1 MSAPKITELG
11 TNSIRSLLLKY
22 ALPGIIAMTASSL
35 YNMVDSI
42 FIGHGVGAM
51 ALSGL
56 TVAKPFMDIC
66 AAFGS
71 LVGVGASSL
80 VAIKL
85 GEKDYRSAND
95 VLANV
100 ILLNVL
106 LGAIVMAVGLFWLDP
121 ILYAFGASDETIVY
135 ARDYMEIILW
145 GNILTHI
152 YYGLNSMLRSIGHP
166 KVSMYATILA
176 VVINIILD
184 PIFIFVLDMGVRG
197 AALAT
202 ILSQVV
208 SVVLQMFIFLNPK
221 EVIYFHRGI
230 WRLKRDI
237 TMRALG
243 IGMAP
248 FLMHLAACFVVI
260 VLNNQLKRYGGDM
273 AIATFGMTNRF
284 MFFFAM
290 IIMGLNQ
297 GMQPIVGYNYG
308 AQLYPRMIRT
318 LKLTIICATC
328 VMGLLW
334 LIGLIIPEG
343 FIRLFTH
350 DEVLIAQSIMPA
362 RVMLCTMVLVGF
374 PMVVGNFYTSIG
386 MANKA
391 IFLSLTRQV
400 IFLIPCILLLPLL
413 FQWISS
419 LASSADGLLSLSPIW
434 GVWWSLPI
442 CDALAAIL
450 AAIILNR
457 DMRKFK
463 ATNNASSLTTEGVQ
477 ISNSL

>member
-11 TNSIRSLLLKY
+11 TQPIRSLLLKY
-22 ALPGIIAMTASSL
+22 AMPGIIAMTAMSL

-66 AAFGS
+66 AAFGT

-95 VLANV
+95 ILANV
-100 ILLNVL
+100 IILNVL
-106 LGAIVMAVGLFWLDP
+106 LGALIMVVGLYWLDP
-121 ILYAFGASDETIVY
+121 ILYAFGASEITIVY
-135 ARDYMEIILW
+135 AREYMEIILW

-166 KVSMYATILA
+166 RISMYATILA
-176 VVINIILD
+176 VSLNVILD
-184 PIFIFVLDMGVRG
+184 PIFIFVLDMGVKG

-202 ILSQVV
+202 IISQVV
-208 SVVLQMFIFLNPK
+208 SVIVELIIFLNPK
-221 EVIYFHRGI
+221 EVIHFHRGI
-230 WRLKRDI
+230 WRLRRDI

-243 IGMAP
+243 IGTAP
-248 FLMHLAACFVVI
+248 FLMHMAACFVVI

-273 AIATFGMTNRF
+273 AIATFGITNRF
-284 MFFFAM
+284 MFFFSM
-290 IIMGLNQ
+290 IVMGIQQ

-308 AQLYPRMIRT
+308 AHLYARMLRAF
-318 LKLTIICATC
+318 KLSVYCATC
-328 VMGLLW
+328 VMGVLW
-334 LIGLIIPEG
+334 LFGVVYPEG

-350 DEVLIAQSIMPA
+350 DELLIAQSISPA
-362 RVMLCTMVLVGF
+362 RAMLCVMFAVGF
-374 PMVVGNFYTSIG
+374 PMVTGSFYTSIG
-386 MANKA
+386 MAKKA

-400 IFLIPCILLLPLL
+400 LFLIPLILCLPLL
-413 FQWISS
+413 FDSMGW
-419 LASSADGLLSLSPIW
+419 APIW
-434 GVWWSLPI
+434 GVWCALPI
-442 CDALAAIL
+442 SDSLSSMTAAIM
-450 AAIILNR
+450 INR
-457 DMRKFK
+457 DMSKFK
-463 ATNNASSLTTEGVQ
+463 TT
-477 ISNSL
+477 I

>member
-11 TNSIRSLLLKY
+11 TQSIRSLLLKY

-66 AAFGS
+66 AAFGT

-106 LGAIVMAVGLFWLDP
+106 LGALVMAVGLYWLDP
-121 ILYAFGASDETIVY
+121 ILYAFGASDVTITY
-135 ARDYMEIILW
+135 AREYMEVILW

-166 KVSMYATILA
+166 KIAMYATILA
-176 VVINIILD
+176 VVVNIILD

-202 ILSQVV
+202 MISQLV
-208 SVVLQMFIFLNPK
+208 SVIIELVIFLNPK

-243 IGMAP
+243 IGTAP
-248 FLMHLAACFVVI
+248 FLMHMASCFVVI

-273 AIATFGMTNRF
+273 AIATFGITNRF

-290 IIMGLNQ
+290 VVMGLNQ

-308 AQLYPRMIRT
+308 AKLFDRMTRA
-318 LKLTIICATC
+318 LKLTAMCATC
-328 VMGLLW
+328 VMGVLW
-334 LIGLIIPEG
+334 LFGLIWPEG

-350 DEVLIAQSIMPA
+350 DELLITQSIAPA
-362 RVMLCTMVLVGF
+362 RVMLCTMVMVGF

-386 MANKA
+386 MSGKA

-413 FQWISS
+413 FQV
-419 LASSADGLLSLSPIW
+419 LNFTPIW

-442 CDALAAIL
+442 CDALAAVL

-463 ATNNASSLTTEGVQ
+463 
-477 ISNSL
+477 ISIDF

>member
-11 TNSIRSLLLKY
+11 TQPVRSLLMKY
-22 ALPGIIAMTASSL
+22 ALPGIIAMTATSL

-106 LGAIVMAVGLFWLDP
+106 LGALVMVVGLYWLDP
-121 ILYAFGASDETIVY
+121 ILYAFGASDVTISY

-145 GNILTHI
+145 ANILTHI

-166 KVSMYATILA
+166 KVAMFSTIVA
-176 VVINIILD
+176 VVANIILD
-184 PIFIFVLDMGVRG
+184 PIFIFALDMGVRG

-202 ILSQVV
+202 VLSQAIAVV
-208 SVVLQMFIFLNPK
+208 GQMVVFLNPK

-243 IGMAP
+243 IGTAP

-273 AIATFGMTNRF
+273 AIATYGITNRF

-290 IIMGLNQ
+290 IVMGLNQ

-308 AQLYPRMIRT
+308 AKLYDRMIRA
-318 LKLTIICATC
+318 LKLTAICATC
-328 VMGLLW
+328 VMGMLW
-334 LIGLIIPEG
+334 LFGLIWPEG

-350 DEVLIAQSIMPA
+350 DELLIAQSVAPA
-362 RVMLCTMVLVGF
+362 RVMLCTMVMVGF

-386 MANKA
+386 LSGKA

-413 FQWISS
+413 FQT
-419 LASSADGLLSLSPIW
+419 LNFTPIW
-434 GVWWSLPI
+434 GAVSYTHLTLP
-442 CDALAAIL
+442 
-450 AAIILNR
+450 
-457 DMRKFK
+457 
-463 ATNNASSLTTEGVQ
+463 TNVNV
-477 ISNSL
+477 

>member
-11 TNSIRSLLLKY
+11 TQSIRSLLLKY

-66 AAFGS
+66 AAFGT

-106 LGAIVMAVGLFWLDP
+106 LGALVMAVGLYWLDP
-121 ILYAFGASDETIVY
+121 ILYAFGASDVTIAY
-135 ARDYMEIILW
+135 AREYMEIILW

-166 KVSMYATILA
+166 KIAMYATILA
-176 VVINIILD
+176 VVVNIILD

-202 ILSQVV
+202 MISQLV
-208 SVVLQMFIFLNPK
+208 SVIIELVIFLNPK

-243 IGMAP
+243 IGTAP

-273 AIATFGMTNRF
+273 AIATFGITNRF
-284 MFFFAM
+284 MFFFSM
-290 IIMGLNQ
+290 IVMGLNQ

-308 AQLYPRMIRT
+308 AKLFDRMVRA
-318 LKLTIICATC
+318 LKLTAMCATC
-328 VMGLLW
+328 VMGVLW
-334 LIGLIIPEG
+334 LFGLIWPEG

-350 DEVLIAQSIMPA
+350 DELLIAQSIAPA
-362 RVMLCTMVLVGF
+362 RVMLCTMVMVGF

-386 MANKA
+386 MSGKA

-400 IFLIPCILLLPLL
+400 IFLIPCILFMPLL
-413 FQWISS
+413 FQA
-419 LASSADGLLSLSPIW
+419 LDFTPIW

-442 CDALAAIL
+442 CDALAAVL

-463 ATNNASSLTTEGVQ
+463 
-477 ISNSL
+477 ISIEF

>member
-11 TNSIRSLLLKY
+11 TQSIRSLLMKY

-66 AAFGS
+66 AAFGT

-106 LGAIVMAVGLFWLDP
+106 LGALVMAVGLYWLDP
-121 ILYAFGASDETIVY
+121 ILYAFGASDVTITY
-135 ARDYMEIILW
+135 AREYMEIILW

-166 KVSMYATILA
+166 KIAMYATIVA
-176 VVINIILD
+176 VVTNIILD

-202 ILSQVV
+202 MISQLV
-208 SVVLQMFIFLNPK
+208 SVIIELIIFLNPK

-243 IGMAP
+243 IGTAP
-248 FLMHLAACFVVI
+248 FLMHMAACFVVI

-273 AIATFGMTNRF
+273 AIATYGITNRF

-290 IIMGLNQ
+290 VVMGLNQ

-308 AQLYPRMIRT
+308 AKLFDRMVRA
-318 LKLTIICATC
+318 LKLTAMCATC
-328 VMGLLW
+328 VMGVLW
-334 LIGLIIPEG
+334 LFGLIWPEG

-350 DEVLIAQSIMPA
+350 DELLIAKSVAPA
-362 RVMLCTMVLVGF
+362 RVMLCTMVMVGF

-386 MANKA
+386 MSGKA

-413 FQWISS
+413 FQT
-419 LASSADGLLSLSPIW
+419 LNFTPIW
-434 GVWWSLPI
+434 GVWWSLPL
-442 CDALAAIL
+442 CDALAAVL

-457 DMRKFK
+457 DMRKFR
-463 ATNNASSLTTEGVQ
+463 V
-477 ISNSL
+477 

>member
-1 MSAPKITELG
+1 MGAQKITELG
-11 TNSIRSLLLKY
+11 TESIRKLLIKY
-22 ALPGIIAMTASSL
+22 ALPGIIAMTAMSL

-42 FIGHGVGAM
+42 FIGHGVGAL

-66 AAFGS
+66 AAFGT
-71 LVGVGASSL
+71 LVGIGASSL

-95 VLANV
+95 ILANV

-106 LGAIVMAVGLFWLDP
+106 LGSMIMVVGLYFLDP

-152 YYGLNSMLRSIGHP
+152 YYGLNSMLRSAGHP
-166 KVSMYATILA
+166 RISMYATILA
-176 VVINIILD
+176 VTLNIALD

-202 ILSQVV
+202 ILSQLVAV
-208 SVVLQMFIFLNPK
+208 ILELIIFLNPK
-221 EVIYFHRGI
+221 EVLHFHRGI

-237 TMRALG
+237 TMRALS
-243 IGMAP
+243 IGLAP
-248 FLMHLAACFVVI
+248 FLMHMAACFVVI

-284 MFFFAM
+284 MFFFSM
-290 IIMGLNQ
+290 IVMGIQQ

-308 AQLYPRMIRT
+308 SQQYPRMLRAYR
-318 LKLTIICATC
+318 LSVYCATF
-328 VMGLLW
+328 VMGALFLFGV
-334 LIGLIIPEG
+334 LFPEG

-350 DEVLIAQSIMPA
+350 DDLLIAQSIAPA
-362 RVMLCTMVLVGF
+362 RIMLCVMFMVGF
-374 PMVVGNFYTSIG
+374 SMITGNFYTSIG
-386 MANKA
+386 MPSKA

-400 IFLIPCILLLPLL
+400 LYLIPLILLLPHL
-413 FQWISS
+413 FDNMGWE
-419 LASSADGLLSLSPIW
+419 PIM
-434 GVWWSLPI
+434 GVWWALPI
-442 CDALAAIL
+442 SDTMATMTAAYMVKKDIQ
-450 AAIILNR
+450 
-457 DMRKFK
+457 KFK
-463 ATNNASSLTTEGVQ
+463 KTASTE
-477 ISNSL
+477 

>member
-11 TNSIRSLLLKY
+11 TASIRSLLLKY
-22 ALPGIIAMTASSL
+22 ATPGIIAMTAMSL

-42 FIGHGVGAM
+42 FIGHGVGAL

-66 AAFGS
+66 AAFGT

-100 ILLNVL
+100 VILNVL
-106 LGAIVMAVGLFWLDP
+106 LGALVMVVGLFWLDP
-121 ILYAFGASDETIVY
+121 ILYAFGASDATIAY
-135 ARDYMEIILW
+135 ARDYMEIILL

-166 KVSMYATILA
+166 RISMYATILA
-176 VVINIILD
+176 VTLNVVLD

-202 ILSQVV
+202 MISQLV
-208 SVVLQMFIFLNPK
+208 SVVIELIIFLNPK

-248 FLMHLAACFVVI
+248 FLMHMAACFVVI

-290 IIMGLNQ
+290 IVMGIQQ

-308 AQLYPRMIRT
+308 ANLYARMIRAF
-318 LKLTIICATC
+318 KLSVYCATC
-328 VMGLLW
+328 VMGVLW
-334 LIGLIIPEG
+334 LFGVIWPEG

-350 DEVLIAQSIMPA
+350 DELLIAQSIAPA
-362 RVMLCTMVLVGF
+362 RVMLCVMFAIGF
-374 PMVVGNFYTSIG
+374 PMITGNFYTSIG
-386 MANKA
+386 MAPKA

-400 IFLIPCILLLPLL
+400 LFLIPLILCLPIV
-413 FQWISS
+413 FESMGWES
-419 LASSADGLLSLSPIW
+419 IW
-434 GVWWSLPI
+434 GVWWALPI
-442 CDALAAIL
+442 SDSLSVITAAIV
-450 AAIILNR
+450 INR

-463 ATNNASSLTTEGVQ
+463 AALPLQG
-477 ISNSL
+477 

>member
-11 TNSIRSLLLKY
+11 TQSIRSLLMKY

-66 AAFGS
+66 AAFGT

-106 LGAIVMAVGLFWLDP
+106 LGALVMAVGLYWLDP
-121 ILYAFGASDETIVY
+121 ILYAFGASDVTITY
-135 ARDYMEIILW
+135 AREYMEIILW

-166 KVSMYATILA
+166 KIAMYATIVA
-176 VVINIILD
+176 VVTNIILD

-202 ILSQVV
+202 MISQLV
-208 SVVLQMFIFLNPK
+208 SVIIELVIFLNPK

-243 IGMAP
+243 IGTAP
-248 FLMHLAACFVVI
+248 FLMHMAACFVVI

-273 AIATFGMTNRF
+273 AIATYGMTNRF

-290 IIMGLNQ
+290 VVMGLNQ

-308 AQLYPRMIRT
+308 AKLFDRMVRA
-318 LKLTIICATC
+318 LKLTAMCATC
-328 VMGLLW
+328 VMGVLW
-334 LIGLIIPEG
+334 LFGLIWPEG

-350 DEVLIAQSIMPA
+350 DELLIAQSVAPA
-362 RVMLCTMVLVGF
+362 RVMLCTMVMVGF

-386 MANKA
+386 LSGKA

-413 FQWISS
+413 FQT
-419 LASSADGLLSLSPIW
+419 LNFTPIW
-434 GVWWSLPI
+434 GVWWSLPL

-457 DMRKFK
+457 DMRKFR
-463 ATNNASSLTTEGVQ
+463 V
-477 ISNSL
+477 

>member
-11 TNSIRSLLLKY
+11 TASIRSLLFKY
-22 ALPGIIAMTASSL
+22 ATPGIIAMTAMSL

-66 AAFGS
+66 AAFGT

-100 ILLNVL
+100 VILNVL
-106 LGAIVMAVGLFWLDP
+106 LGALVMAVGLFWLDP
-121 ILYAFGASDETIVY
+121 ILYAFGASDATISY
-135 ARDYMEIILW
+135 ARDYMEIILA
-145 GNILTHI
+145 GNIVTHI

-166 KVSMYATILA
+166 KISMSATILA
-176 VVINIILD
+176 VCLNVILD

-202 ILSQVV
+202 IISQVV
-208 SVVLQMFIFLNPK
+208 SVVIEMIIFLNPK

-243 IGMAP
+243 IGTAP
-248 FLMHLAACFVVI
+248 FLMHMAACFVVI

-273 AIATFGMTNRF
+273 AIATFGITNRF

-290 IIMGLNQ
+290 IVMGIQQ

-308 AQLYPRMIRT
+308 ANLHARMVRAY
-318 LKLTIICATC
+318 KLSVYCATC
-328 VMGLLW
+328 VMGVLW
-334 LIGLIIPEG
+334 LFGVIWPEG

-350 DEVLIAQSIMPA
+350 DELLIAQSVVPA
-362 RVMLCTMVLVGF
+362 RIMLCVMFAIGF
-374 PMVVGNFYTSIG
+374 PMITGNFYTSIG
-386 MANKA
+386 MARKA

-400 IFLIPCILLLPLL
+400 LFLIPLIISLPYL
-413 FQWISS
+413 FNS
-419 LASSADGLLSLSPIW
+419 LGWEPIW
-434 GVWWSLPI
+434 GVWWALPI
-442 CDALAAIL
+442 SDSLSVITAAIV
-450 AAIILNR
+450 INR

-463 ATNNASSLTTEGVQ
+463 H
-477 ISNSL
+477 

>member
-11 TNSIRSLLLKY
+11 TASIRSLLLKY
-22 ALPGIIAMTASSL
+22 ATPGIIAMTAMSL

-42 FIGHGVGAM
+42 FIGHGVGAL

-66 AAFGS
+66 AAFGT

-100 ILLNVL
+100 VILNVL
-106 LGAIVMAVGLFWLDP
+106 LGALVMVVGLFWLDP
-121 ILYAFGASDETIVY
+121 ILYAFGASDATIAY
-135 ARDYMEIILW
+135 ARDYMEIILL

-166 KVSMYATILA
+166 RISMYATILA
-176 VVINIILD
+176 VTLNVVLD

-202 ILSQVV
+202 MISQLV
-208 SVVLQMFIFLNPK
+208 SVVIELIIFLNPK

-248 FLMHLAACFVVI
+248 FLMHMAACFVVI

-290 IIMGLNQ
+290 IVMGIQQ

-308 AQLYPRMIRT
+308 ANLYARMIRAF
-318 LKLTIICATC
+318 KLSVYCATC
-328 VMGLLW
+328 VMGVLW
-334 LIGLIIPEG
+334 LFGVIWPEG

-350 DEVLIAQSIMPA
+350 DELLIAQSIAPA
-362 RVMLCTMVLVGF
+362 RVMLCVMFAIGF
-374 PMVVGNFYTSIG
+374 PMITGNFYTSIG
-386 MANKA
+386 MAPKA

-400 IFLIPCILLLPLL
+400 LFLIPLILCLPIV
-413 FQWISS
+413 FESMGWES
-419 LASSADGLLSLSPIW
+419 IW
-434 GVWWSLPI
+434 GVWWALPI
-442 CDALAAIL
+442 SDSLSVITAAIV
-450 AAIILNR
+450 INR
-457 DMRKFK
+457 DMRKFR
-463 ATNNASSLTTEGVQ
+463 AALPPQG
-477 ISNSL
+477 

>member
-1 MSAPKITELG
+1 
-11 TNSIRSLLLKY
+11 
-22 ALPGIIAMTASSL
+22 MTAMSL

-42 FIGHGVGAM
+42 FIGHGVGAL

-66 AAFGS
+66 AAFGT

-100 ILLNVL
+100 VILNVL
-106 LGAIVMAVGLFWLDP
+106 LGALVMVVGLFWLDP
-121 ILYAFGASDETIVY
+121 ILYAFGASDATIAY
-135 ARDYMEIILW
+135 ARDYMEIILL

-166 KVSMYATILA
+166 RISMYATILA
-176 VVINIILD
+176 VTLNVVLD

-202 ILSQVV
+202 MISQLV
-208 SVVLQMFIFLNPK
+208 SVVIELIIFLNPK

-248 FLMHLAACFVVI
+248 FLMHMAACFVVI

-290 IIMGLNQ
+290 IVMGIQQ

-308 AQLYPRMIRT
+308 ANLYARMIRAF
-318 LKLTIICATC
+318 KLSVYCATC
-328 VMGLLW
+328 VMGVLW
-334 LIGLIIPEG
+334 LFGVIWPEG

-350 DEVLIAQSIMPA
+350 DELLIAQSIAPA
-362 RVMLCTMVLVGF
+362 RVMLCVMFAIGF
-374 PMVVGNFYTSIG
+374 PMITGNFYTSIG
-386 MANKA
+386 MAPKA

-400 IFLIPCILLLPLL
+400 LFLIPLILCLPIV
-413 FQWISS
+413 FESMGWES
-419 LASSADGLLSLSPIW
+419 IW
-434 GVWWSLPI
+434 GVWWALPI
-442 CDALAAIL
+442 SDSLSVITAAIV
-450 AAIILNR
+450 INR

-463 ATNNASSLTTEGVQ
+463 AALPLQG
-477 ISNSL
+477 

>member
-11 TNSIRSLLLKY
+11 TQSIRSLLMKY

-66 AAFGS
+66 AAFGT

-106 LGAIVMAVGLFWLDP
+106 LGALVMAVGLYWLDP
-121 ILYAFGASDETIVY
+121 ILYAFGASDVTITY
-135 ARDYMEIILW
+135 AREYMEIILW

-166 KVSMYATILA
+166 KIAMYATIVA
-176 VVINIILD
+176 VVTNIILD

-202 ILSQVV
+202 MISQLV
-208 SVVLQMFIFLNPK
+208 SVIIELVVFLNPK

-243 IGMAP
+243 IGTAP
-248 FLMHLAACFVVI
+248 FLMHMASCFVVI

-290 IIMGLNQ
+290 VIMGLNQ

-308 AQLYPRMIRT
+308 AKLFDRMVRA
-318 LKLTIICATC
+318 LKLTAMCATC
-328 VMGLLW
+328 VMGVLW
-334 LIGLIIPEG
+334 LFGLVWPEG

-350 DEVLIAQSIMPA
+350 DELLIAQSIVPA
-362 RVMLCTMVLVGF
+362 RVMLCTMVMVGF

-386 MANKA
+386 MSGKA

-400 IFLIPCILLLPLL
+400 IFLIPCILLMPLL
-413 FQWISS
+413 FQT
-419 LASSADGLLSLSPIW
+419 LNFTPIW
-434 GVWWSLPI
+434 GVWWSLPL
-442 CDALAAIL
+442 CDALAAVL
-450 AAIILNR
+450 AAIVLNR
-457 DMRKFK
+457 DMRKFR
-463 ATNNASSLTTEGVQ
+463 V
-477 ISNSL
+477 

>member
-1 MSAPKITELG
+1 MSANKITELG
-11 TNSIRSLLLKY
+11 TQPIRSLLLKY
-22 ALPGIIAMTASSL
+22 AMPGIIAMTAMSL

-42 FIGHGVGAM
+42 FIGHGVGAL

-66 AAFGS
+66 AAFGT

-95 VLANV
+95 ILANV

-106 LGAIVMAVGLFWLDP
+106 LGAIIMVVGLYWLDP
-121 ILYAFGASDETIVY
+121 ILYAFGASDATIAY
-135 ARDYMEIILW
+135 AHDYMEIILW
-145 GNILTHI
+145 GNIITHI
-152 YYGLNSMLRSIGHP
+152 YYGLNSMLRSVGHP
-166 KVSMYATILA
+166 RISMYATILA
-176 VVINIILD
+176 VTLNVVLD
-184 PIFIFVLDMGVRG
+184 PIFIFVMDMGVRG

-208 SVVLQMFIFLNPK
+208 SVIVELIIFLNPK
-221 EVIYFHRGI
+221 EVIHFHRGI

-243 IGMAP
+243 IGLAP
-248 FLMHLAACFVVI
+248 FLMHMASCFVVI

-290 IIMGLNQ
+290 IVMGIQQ
-297 GMQPIVGYNYG
+297 GMQPIVGYNFG
-308 AQLYPRMIRT
+308 ANQYPRMLRAYR
-318 LKLTIICATC
+318 LSVYCATC
-328 VMGLLW
+328 VMGVLW
-334 LIGLIIPEG
+334 LFGLVWPEG
-343 FIRLFTH
+343 FVRLFTH
-350 DEVLIAQSIMPA
+350 DAELIAQSVAPA
-362 RVMLCTMVLVGF
+362 RVMLCVMVAVGF
-374 PMVVGNFYTSIG
+374 SMITGNFYTSIG
-386 MANKA
+386 MAPKA

-400 IFLIPCILLLPLL
+400 LFLIPLIVSLPLL
-413 FQWISS
+413 FERLGWTS
-419 LASSADGLLSLSPIW
+419 IW
-434 GVWWSLPI
+434 GVWWALPI
-442 CDALAAIL
+442 SDTLAIIMAAIL
-450 AAIILNR
+450 INR

-463 ATNNASSLTTEGVQ
+463 IQ
-477 ISNSL
+477 

>member
-1 MSAPKITELG
+1 MSSQKITELG
-11 TNSIRSLLLKY
+11 TASIRSLLLKY
-22 ALPGIIAMTASSL
+22 AMPGIIAMTAMSI

-66 AAFGS
+66 AAFGT

-100 ILLNVL
+100 VILNVI
-106 LGAIVMAVGLFWLDP
+106 LGALIMVVGLFWLDP
-121 ILYAFGASDETIVY
+121 ILYAFGASETTIVY
-135 ARDYMEIILW
+135 AREYMEIILL

-166 KVSMYATILA
+166 RISMYATILA
-176 VVINIILD
+176 VALNVILD

-202 ILSQVV
+202 IISQLV
-208 SVVLQMFIFLNPK
+208 SVIIELIIFLNPK
-221 EVIYFHRGI
+221 EIIYFHRGI

-243 IGMAP
+243 IGLAP
-248 FLMHLAACFVVI
+248 FLMHMAACFVVI

-308 AQLYPRMIRT
+308 AKLFDRMVRA
-318 LKLTIICATC
+318 LKLTAMCATC
-328 VMGLLW
+328 VMGVLW
-334 LIGLIIPEG
+334 LFGLVWPEG

-350 DEVLIAQSIMPA
+350 DEVLIAQSIAPA
-362 RVMLCTMVLVGF
+362 RVMLCTMVMVGF

-386 MANKA
+386 MSGKA

-400 IFLIPCILLLPLL
+400 LLLIPCILCLPLL
-413 FQWISS
+413 FQQLNIT
-419 LASSADGLLSLSPIW
+419 PIW

-442 CDALAAIL
+442 CDAMAAVLAAIV
-450 AAIILNR
+450 LNR
-457 DMRKFK
+457 DMRIFR
-463 ATNNASSLTTEGVQ
+463 Q
-477 ISNSL
+477 

>member
-11 TNSIRSLLLKY
+11 TQPVRSLLMKY
-22 ALPGIIAMTASSL
+22 ALPGIIAMTATSL

-106 LGAIVMAVGLFWLDP
+106 LGALVMVVGLYWLDP
-121 ILYAFGASDETIVY
+121 ILYAFGASDVTISY

-145 GNILTHI
+145 ANILTHI

-166 KVSMYATILA
+166 KVAMFSTIVA
-176 VVINIILD
+176 VVANIILD
-184 PIFIFVLDMGVRG
+184 PIFIFALDMGVRG

-202 ILSQVV
+202 VLSQAIAVV
-208 SVVLQMFIFLNPK
+208 GQMVIFLNPK

-243 IGMAP
+243 IGTAP

-273 AIATFGMTNRF
+273 AIATFGITNRF
-284 MFFFAM
+284 MFFFSM
-290 IIMGLNQ
+290 IVMGLNQ

-308 AQLYPRMIRT
+308 AKLYDRMIRA
-318 LKLTIICATC
+318 LKLTAMCATC
-328 VMGLLW
+328 VMGVLW
-334 LIGLIIPEG
+334 LFGLIWPEG

-350 DEVLIAQSIMPA
+350 DELLIAQSIAPA
-362 RVMLCTMVLVGF
+362 RVMLCTMVMVGF

-386 MANKA
+386 MSGKA

-400 IFLIPCILLLPLL
+400 LLLIPSILLLPLL
-413 FQWISS
+413 FQTVEV
-419 LASSADGLLSLSPIW
+419 SPIW

-442 CDALAAIL
+442 CDALAAVL

-463 ATNNASSLTTEGVQ
+463 
-477 ISNSL
+477 ISIDF

>member
-11 TNSIRSLLLKY
+11 TQSIRSLLMKY

-66 AAFGS
+66 AAFGT

-100 ILLNVL
+100 VLLNVL
-106 LGAIVMAVGLFWLDP
+106 LGALVMAVGLYWLDP
-121 ILYAFGASDETIVY
+121 ILYAFGASDVTIAY
-135 ARDYMEIILW
+135 AREYMEIILW

-166 KVSMYATILA
+166 RIAMYATILA
-176 VVINIILD
+176 VVVNIILD

-202 ILSQVV
+202 MISQLV
-208 SVVLQMFIFLNPK
+208 SVIIELVIFLNPK

-243 IGMAP
+243 IGTAP
-248 FLMHLAACFVVI
+248 FLMHMASCFVVI

-308 AQLYPRMIRT
+308 AKLFDRMVRA
-318 LKLTIICATC
+318 LKLTAMCATC
-328 VMGLLW
+328 VMGVLW
-334 LIGLIIPEG
+334 LFGLVWPEG

-350 DEVLIAQSIMPA
+350 DEVLIAQSIAPA
-362 RVMLCTMVLVGF
+362 RVMLCTMVMVGF

-386 MANKA
+386 MSGKA

-400 IFLIPCILLLPLL
+400 LLLIPCILCLPLL
-413 FQWISS
+413 FQQLNIT
-419 LASSADGLLSLSPIW
+419 PIW
-434 GVWWSLPI
+434 GVWWSLPT
-442 CDALAAIL
+442 CDAMAAVLAAIV
-450 AAIILNR
+450 LNR
-457 DMRKFK
+457 DMRIFR
-463 ATNNASSLTTEGVQ
+463 Q
-477 ISNSL
+477 H

>member
-11 TNSIRSLLLKY
+11 TQPIRGLLLKY

-106 LGAIVMAVGLFWLDP
+106 LGALVMAVGLYWLEP
-121 ILYAFGASDETIVY
+121 ILYAFGASDVTVAY

-166 KVSMYATILA
+166 KVAMFSTIVA
-176 VVINIILD
+176 VVANIILD

-202 ILSQVV
+202 VISQAIAVIGQLV
-208 SVVLQMFIFLNPK
+208 IFLNPK

-243 IGMAP
+243 IGTAP

-273 AIATFGMTNRF
+273 AIATFGLTNRF
-284 MFFFAM
+284 MFFFSM
-290 IIMGLNQ
+290 IVMGIQQ

-308 AQLYPRMIRT
+308 ANLYARMMRAF
-318 LKLTIICATC
+318 KLSVYCATC
-328 VMGLLW
+328 VMGALW
-334 LIGLIIPEG
+334 LFGVIWPEG

-350 DEVLIAQSIMPA
+350 DEVLIAQSIVPA
-362 RVMLCTMVLVGF
+362 RVMLCTMVMVGF
-374 PMVVGNFYTSIG
+374 PMITGNFYTSIG
-386 MANKA
+386 MAPKA

-400 IFLIPCILLLPLL
+400 LFLIPLILCLPIL
-413 FQWISS
+413 FQS
-419 LASSADGLLSLSPIW
+419 LGWDSIW
-434 GVWWSLPI
+434 GVWWALPI
-442 CDALAAIL
+442 SDSLSVITAAIV
-450 AAIILNR
+450 INR

-463 ATNNASSLTTEGVQ
+463 AALPLQG
-477 ISNSL
+477 

>member
-1 MSAPKITELG
+1 MSNAKITELG
-11 TNSIRSLLLKY
+11 TQSIRSLLLKY
-22 ALPGIIAMTASSL
+22 AMPGIIAMTAMSL

-42 FIGHGVGAM
+42 FIGHGVGAL

-66 AAFGS
+66 AAFGT

-95 VLANV
+95 ILANV
-100 ILLNVL
+100 ILLNIL
-106 LGAIVMAVGLFWLDP
+106 LGAIIMVVGLYWLDP
-121 ILYAFGASDETIVY
+121 ILYAFGASEETIVY
-135 ARDYMEIILW
+135 AREYMEIILW
-145 GNILTHI
+145 GNIITHI

-166 KVSMYATILA
+166 RISMYATILA
-176 VVINIILD
+176 VSLNVVLD

-202 ILSQVV
+202 IISQIV
-208 SVVLQMFIFLNPK
+208 SVLVEMVIFLNPR
-221 EVIYFHRGI
+221 EVIHFHRGI
-230 WRLKRDI
+230 WRLRRDI

-243 IGMAP
+243 IGLAP
-248 FLMHLAACFVVI
+248 FLMHMASCFVVI

-290 IIMGLNQ
+290 IVMGIQQ

-308 AQLYPRMIRT
+308 AGLKDRMIRAF
-318 LKLTIICATC
+318 KLSVYCATC
-328 VMGLLW
+328 VMGVLW
-334 LIGLIIPEG
+334 LFGVIWPEG

-350 DEVLIAQSIMPA
+350 DVALIEQSIAPA
-362 RVMLCTMVLVGF
+362 RIMLCVMFAIGF
-374 PMVVGNFYTSIG
+374 PMITGNFYTSIG
-386 MANKA
+386 MAQKA

-400 IFLIPCILLLPLL
+400 LYLIPLILCLPLL
-413 FQWISS
+413 FEVIGW
-419 LASSADGLLSLSPIW
+419 APIW
-434 GVWWSLPI
+434 GVWWALPI
-442 CDALAAIL
+442 SDSLSVVTATIV
-450 AAIILNR
+450 INR

-463 ATNNASSLTTEGVQ
+463 N
-477 ISNSL
+477 

>member
-1 MSAPKITELG
+1 MSSQKITELG
-11 TNSIRSLLLKY
+11 TASIRSLLLKY
-22 ALPGIIAMTASSL
+22 AMPGIIAMTAMSI

-66 AAFGS
+66 AAFGT

-100 ILLNVL
+100 VILNVI
-106 LGAIVMAVGLFWLDP
+106 LGALIMVVGLFWLDP
-121 ILYAFGASDETIVY
+121 ILYAFGASETTIVY
-135 ARDYMEIILW
+135 AREYMEIILL

-166 KVSMYATILA
+166 RISMYATILA
-176 VVINIILD
+176 VALNVILD

-202 ILSQVV
+202 IISQLV
-208 SVVLQMFIFLNPK
+208 SVIIELIIFLNPK
-221 EVIYFHRGI
+221 EIIYFHRGI

-243 IGMAP
+243 IGLAP
-248 FLMHLAACFVVI
+248 FLMHMAACFVVI

-290 IIMGLNQ
+290 IVMGIQQ

-308 AQLYPRMIRT
+308 AKLYQRMTRAF
-318 LKLTIICATC
+318 KLAVYCATC
-328 VMGLLW
+328 VMGTLL
-334 LIGLIIPEG
+334 LFGEIVPEG

-350 DEVLIAQSIMPA
+350 DEALIAQSITPA
-362 RVMLCTMVLVGF
+362 RIMLCVTFMIGF
-374 PMVVGNFYTSIG
+374 PMVSGNFYTSIG
-386 MANKA
+386 MSSKA
-391 IFLSLTRQV
+391 IFLSLSRQV
-400 IFLIPCILLLPLL
+400 LYLIPMILLLPHL
-413 FQWISS
+413 FEA
-419 LASSADGLLSLSPIW
+419 LGFSPIM
-434 GVWWSLPI
+434 GVWWALPI
-442 CDALAAIL
+442 SDALSSFTAAIL
-450 AAIILNR
+450 INR
-457 DMRKFK
+457 DMRVFR
-463 ATNNASSLTTEGVQ
+463 Q
-477 ISNSL
+477 Y

>member
-11 TNSIRSLLLKY
+11 TQSIRSLLLKY

-66 AAFGS
+66 AAFGT

-106 LGAIVMAVGLFWLDP
+106 LGALVMAVGLYWLDP
-121 ILYAFGASDETIVY
+121 ILYAFGASDVTITY
-135 ARDYMEIILW
+135 AREYMEIILW

-166 KVSMYATILA
+166 KIAMYATIVA
-176 VVINIILD
+176 VVTNIILD

-202 ILSQVV
+202 MISQLV
-208 SVVLQMFIFLNPK
+208 SVIIELVIFLNPK

-243 IGMAP
+243 IGTAP
-248 FLMHLAACFVVI
+248 FLMHMASCFVVI

-273 AIATFGMTNRF
+273 AIATFGITNRF

-290 IIMGLNQ
+290 VVMGLNQ

-308 AQLYPRMIRT
+308 AKLFDRMTRA
-318 LKLTIICATC
+318 LKLTAMCATC
-328 VMGLLW
+328 VMGVLW
-334 LIGLIIPEG
+334 LFGLIWPEG

-350 DEVLIAQSIMPA
+350 DELLIAQSIAPA
-362 RVMLCTMVLVGF
+362 RVMLCTMVMVGF

-386 MANKA
+386 MSGKA

-400 IFLIPCILLLPLL
+400 IFLIPCILLIPVL
-413 FQWISS
+413 FQTI
-419 LASSADGLLSLSPIW
+419 DVTPIW

-442 CDALAAIL
+442 CDALAAVL

-463 ATNNASSLTTEGVQ
+463 
-477 ISNSL
+477 ISIDF

>member
-11 TNSIRSLLLKY
+11 TQSIRSLLMKY

-66 AAFGS
+66 AAFGT

-106 LGAIVMAVGLFWLDP
+106 LGALVMAVGLYWLDP
-121 ILYAFGASDETIVY
+121 ILYAFGASDVTITY
-135 ARDYMEIILW
+135 AHEYMEIILW

-166 KVSMYATILA
+166 KIAMYATIVA
-176 VVINIILD
+176 VVTNIILD

-202 ILSQVV
+202 MISQLV
-208 SVVLQMFIFLNPK
+208 SVIIELVIFLNPK

-243 IGMAP
+243 IGTAP
-248 FLMHLAACFVVI
+248 FLMHMAACFVVI

-273 AIATFGMTNRF
+273 AIATYGITNRF

-290 IIMGLNQ
+290 VVMGLNQ

-308 AQLYPRMIRT
+308 AKLFDRMVRA
-318 LKLTIICATC
+318 LKLTAMCATC
-328 VMGLLW
+328 VMGVLW
-334 LIGLIIPEG
+334 LFGLIWPEG

-350 DEVLIAQSIMPA
+350 DELLIAQSIAPA
-362 RVMLCTMVLVGF
+362 RVMLCTMVMVGF

-386 MANKA
+386 MSGKA

-400 IFLIPCILLLPLL
+400 IFLIPCILLMPLL
-413 FQWISS
+413 FQT
-419 LASSADGLLSLSPIW
+419 LNFTPIW
-434 GVWWSLPI
+434 GVWWSLPL
-442 CDALAAIL
+442 CDALAAVL

-457 DMRKFK
+457 DMRKFR
-463 ATNNASSLTTEGVQ
+463 V
-477 ISNSL
+477 

>member
-1 MSAPKITELG
+1 MSTPKITELG
-11 TNSIRSLLLKY
+11 TQPIRGLLMKY

-106 LGAIVMAVGLFWLDP
+106 LGALVMVVGLYWLDP
-121 ILYAFGASDETIVY
+121 ILYAFGASDVTIAY
-135 ARDYMEIILW
+135 AHDYMEVILW
-145 GNILTHI
+145 ANILTHI

-166 KVSMYATILA
+166 KVAMYSTIVA
-176 VVINIILD
+176 VVANIILD
-184 PIFIFVLDMGVRG
+184 PIFIFALDMGVRG

-202 ILSQVV
+202 VLSQAIAVV
-208 SVVLQMFIFLNPK
+208 GQLVIFLNPK

-243 IGMAP
+243 IGTAP

-284 MFFFAM
+284 MFFFSM
-290 IIMGLNQ
+290 IVMGLNQ

-308 AQLYPRMIRT
+308 AKLYDRMIRA
-318 LKLTIICATC
+318 LKLTAMCATC

-334 LIGLIIPEG
+334 LFGLIWPEG

-350 DEVLIAQSIMPA
+350 DEVLIVQSIMPA
-362 RVMLCTMVLVGF
+362 RVMLCTMVMVGF

-386 MANKA
+386 MSSKA
-391 IFLSLTRQV
+391 ILLSLTRQV
-400 IFLIPCILLLPLL
+400 IFLIPCILLLPIL
-413 FQWISS
+413 FQT
-419 LASSADGLLSLSPIW
+419 LQLTPIW

-442 CDALAAIL
+442 CDAMAAIL

-457 DMRKFK
+457 DIRKFK
-463 ATNNASSLTTEGVQ
+463 M
-477 ISNSL
+477 INS

>member
-11 TNSIRSLLLKY
+11 TQSIRSLLLKY

-66 AAFGS
+66 AAFGT

-106 LGAIVMAVGLFWLDP
+106 LGALVMAVGLYWLDP
-121 ILYAFGASDETIVY
+121 ILYAFGASDVTIAY
-135 ARDYMEIILW
+135 AREYMEIILW

-166 KVSMYATILA
+166 KIAMYATIVA
-176 VVINIILD
+176 VVTNIILD

-202 ILSQVV
+202 MISQLV
-208 SVVLQMFIFLNPK
+208 SVIIELVIFLNPK

-243 IGMAP
+243 IGTAP
-248 FLMHLAACFVVI
+248 FLMHMASCFVVI

-273 AIATFGMTNRF
+273 AIATFGITNRF

-290 IIMGLNQ
+290 VVMGLNQ

-308 AQLYPRMIRT
+308 AKLFDRMTRA
-318 LKLTIICATC
+318 LKLTAMCATC
-328 VMGLLW
+328 VMGVLW
-334 LIGLIIPEG
+334 LFGLIWPEG

-350 DEVLIAQSIMPA
+350 DELLIAQSIAPA
-362 RVMLCTMVLVGF
+362 RVMLCTMVMVGF

-386 MANKA
+386 MSGKA

-400 IFLIPCILLLPLL
+400 IFLIPCILLIPVL
-413 FQWISS
+413 FQTI
-419 LASSADGLLSLSPIW
+419 DVTPIW

-442 CDALAAIL
+442 CDALAAVL

-463 ATNNASSLTTEGVQ
+463 
-477 ISNSL
+477 ISIDF

>member
-11 TNSIRSLLLKY
+11 TQSIRSLLLKY

-66 AAFGS
+66 AAFGT

-106 LGAIVMAVGLFWLDP
+106 LGAIVMAVGLYWLDP
-121 ILYAFGASDETIVY
+121 ILYAFGASDVTIAY
-135 ARDYMEIILW
+135 AREYMEIILW

-166 KVSMYATILA
+166 KIAMYATIVA
-176 VVINIILD
+176 VVTNIILD

-202 ILSQVV
+202 MISQLV
-208 SVVLQMFIFLNPK
+208 SVIIELIIFLNPK

-243 IGMAP
+243 IGTAP
-248 FLMHLAACFVVI
+248 FLMHMASCFVVI

-273 AIATFGMTNRF
+273 AIATFGITNRF
-284 MFFFAM
+284 MFFFSM
-290 IIMGLNQ
+290 IVMGLNQ

-308 AQLYPRMIRT
+308 AKLFDRMTRA
-318 LKLTIICATC
+318 LKLTAMCATC
-328 VMGLLW
+328 VMGVLW
-334 LIGLIIPEG
+334 LFGLIWPEG

-350 DEVLIAQSIMPA
+350 DELLIAQSIAPA
-362 RVMLCTMVLVGF
+362 RVMLCTMVMVGF

-386 MANKA
+386 MSGKA

-400 IFLIPCILLLPLL
+400 IFLIPCILLIPVL
-413 FQWISS
+413 FQTI
-419 LASSADGLLSLSPIW
+419 DVTPIW

-442 CDALAAIL
+442 CDALAAVL

-463 ATNNASSLTTEGVQ
+463 
-477 ISNSL
+477 ISIDF

>member
-11 TNSIRSLLLKY
+11 TQSIRSLLLKY

-66 AAFGS
+66 AAFGT

-106 LGAIVMAVGLFWLDP
+106 LGAMVMAVGLYWLDP
-121 ILYAFGASDETIVY
+121 ILYAFGASDVTIAY
-135 ARDYMEIILW
+135 AREYMEIILW

-166 KVSMYATILA
+166 KIAMYATIVA
-176 VVINIILD
+176 VVTNIILD

-202 ILSQVV
+202 MISQLV
-208 SVVLQMFIFLNPK
+208 SVIIELVIFLNPK

-243 IGMAP
+243 IGTAP
-248 FLMHLAACFVVI
+248 FLMHMASCFVVI

-273 AIATFGMTNRF
+273 AIATFGITNRF

-290 IIMGLNQ
+290 VVMGLNQ

-308 AQLYPRMIRT
+308 AKLFDRMVRA
-318 LKLTIICATC
+318 LKLTAMCATC
-328 VMGLLW
+328 VMGVLW
-334 LIGLIIPEG
+334 LFGLIWPEG

-350 DEVLIAQSIMPA
+350 DELLIAQSVAPA
-362 RVMLCTMVLVGF
+362 RVMLCTMVMVGF

-386 MANKA
+386 LSGKA

-413 FQWISS
+413 FQT
-419 LASSADGLLSLSPIW
+419 LNFTPIW
-434 GVWWSLPI
+434 GVWWSLPL
-442 CDALAAIL
+442 CDALAAVL

-457 DMRKFK
+457 DMRKFR
-463 ATNNASSLTTEGVQ
+463 V
-477 ISNSL
+477 

>member
-11 TNSIRSLLLKY
+11 TQSIRSLLLKY

-66 AAFGS
+66 AAFGT

-106 LGAIVMAVGLFWLDP
+106 LGAIVMAVGLYWLDP
-121 ILYAFGASDETIVY
+121 ILYAFGASDVTIAY
-135 ARDYMEIILW
+135 AREYMEIILW

-166 KVSMYATILA
+166 KIAMYATIVA
-176 VVINIILD
+176 VVTNIILD

-202 ILSQVV
+202 MISQLV
-208 SVVLQMFIFLNPK
+208 SVIIELVIFLNPK

-243 IGMAP
+243 IGTAP
-248 FLMHLAACFVVI
+248 FLMHMASCFVVI

-273 AIATFGMTNRF
+273 AIATFGITNRF

-290 IIMGLNQ
+290 MVMGLNQ

-308 AQLYPRMIRT
+308 AKLFDRMTRA
-318 LKLTIICATC
+318 LKLTAMCATC
-328 VMGLLW
+328 VMGVLW
-334 LIGLIIPEG
+334 LFGLIWPEG

-350 DEVLIAQSIMPA
+350 DELLIAQSIAPA
-362 RVMLCTMVLVGF
+362 RVMLCTMVMVGF

-386 MANKA
+386 MSGKA

-413 FQWISS
+413 FQV
-419 LASSADGLLSLSPIW
+419 LNFTPIW

-442 CDALAAIL
+442 CDALAAVL

-463 ATNNASSLTTEGVQ
+463 
-477 ISNSL
+477 ISIDF

>member
-1 MSAPKITELG
+1 MSAPKIAELG
-11 TNSIRSLLLKY
+11 TASIRSLLFKY
-22 ALPGIIAMTASSL
+22 AMPGIIAMTAMSI

-66 AAFGS
+66 AAFGT

-95 VLANV
+95 ILANV
-100 ILLNVL
+100 IILNVL
-106 LGAIVMAVGLFWLDP
+106 LGALVMAVGLFWLDP
-121 ILYAFGASDETIVY
+121 ILYAFGASDATISY
-135 ARDYMEIILW
+135 AREYMEIILA

-152 YYGLNSMLRSIGHP
+152 YYGLNSMLRSVGHP
-166 KVSMYATILA
+166 RISMYATILA
-176 VVINIILD
+176 VSLNVILD

-197 AALAT
+197 AAIAT
-202 ILSQVV
+202 IISQLV
-208 SVVLQMFIFLNPK
+208 SVVIELIIFLNPK
-221 EVIYFHRGI
+221 EVIHFHRGI

-243 IGMAP
+243 IGTAP
-248 FLMHLAACFVVI
+248 FLMHMAGCFVVI

-290 IIMGLNQ
+290 IVMGIQQ

-308 AQLYPRMIRT
+308 ANLHARMVRAY
-318 LKLTIICATC
+318 KLSVYCATC
-328 VMGLLW
+328 VMGVLW
-334 LIGLIIPEG
+334 LLGVIWPEG

-350 DEVLIAQSIMPA
+350 DELLIAQSIVPA
-362 RVMLCTMVLVGF
+362 RIMLCVMFAIGFTMIT
-374 PMVVGNFYTSIG
+374 GNFYTSIG
-386 MANKA
+386 MARKA

-400 IFLIPCILLLPLL
+400 LFLIPLIISLPYL
-413 FQWISS
+413 FNALGWE
-419 LASSADGLLSLSPIW
+419 PIW
-434 GVWWSLPI
+434 GVWWALPI
-442 CDALAAIL
+442 SDSLSVITAAIV
-450 AAIILNR
+450 INR

-463 ATNNASSLTTEGVQ
+463 Y
-477 ISNSL
+477 

>member
-11 TNSIRSLLLKY
+11 TQPVRGLLIKY

-56 TVAKPFMDIC
+56 TIAKPFMDIC

-106 LGAIVMAVGLFWLDP
+106 LGALVMAVGLYWLDP
-121 ILYAFGASDETIVY
+121 ILYAFGASDITIAY

-166 KVSMYATILA
+166 KVAMYSTIVA
-176 VVINIILD
+176 VVANIILD
-184 PIFIFVLDMGVRG
+184 PIFIFVMDMGVRG

-202 ILSQVV
+202 MLSQVIAV
-208 SVVLQMFIFLNPK
+208 IGQMVIFLNPK

-273 AIATFGMTNRF
+273 AIATFGITNRF

-290 IIMGLNQ
+290 IVMGLNQ
-297 GMQPIVGYNYG
+297 GMQPIVGYNFG
-308 AQLYPRMIRT
+308 AKLYPRMVRT
-318 LKLTIICATC
+318 LKLTIMCATC
-328 VMGLLW
+328 VMGVLW
-334 LIGLIIPEG
+334 LFGLIWPEG

-350 DEVLIAQSIMPA
+350 DEALIAQSIAPA
-362 RVMLCTMVLVGF
+362 RVMLCTMIAVGF
-374 PMVVGNFYTSIG
+374 PMVTGNFYTSIG
-386 MANKA
+386 MSNKA

-400 IFLIPCILLLPLL
+400 LLLIPCILLLPQL
-413 FQWISS
+413 FHT
-419 LASSADGLLSLSPIW
+419 LGFTPIW

-442 CDALAAIL
+442 CDAM
-450 AAIILNR
+450 AAIIAAIVINR
-457 DMRKFK
+457 DMRKFW
-463 ATNNASSLTTEGVQ
+463 L
-477 ISNSL
+477 